1 MEDNT
6 KVGTTDARAKLQELI
21 EGIDFCMLTSIDGD
35 VMRSRPMSTQ
45 QAEFDGDIWFFTSDE
60 THKVDEI
67 AADNRVCVAYTKPDS
82 HTYVSV
88 SGRAEIVRDRAKMEE
103 LWNPVLKAWFPDGLE
118 DPRLC
123 LLKVT
128 AEQAEYWD
136 QPSGKVVQL
145 FGFVKALATGQSA
158 EWGENQKLEL

>member
-88 SGRAEIVRDRAKMEE
+88 SGRAEIVRDRTKMEE

>member
-88 SGRAEIVRDRAKMEE
+88 SGRAEIVRDRPKMEE